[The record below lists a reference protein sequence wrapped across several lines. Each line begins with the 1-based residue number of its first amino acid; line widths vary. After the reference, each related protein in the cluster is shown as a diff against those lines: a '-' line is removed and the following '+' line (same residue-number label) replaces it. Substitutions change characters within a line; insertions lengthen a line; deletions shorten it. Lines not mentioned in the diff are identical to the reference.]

1 MLALP
6 AKGIFD
12 VCDMQKDNLSL
23 IVGER
28 YIFPIEVHCM
38 KIRGQS
44 LLR

>member
-1 MLALP
+1 MLALS

-12 VCDMQKDNLSL
+12 VSYVQKNNLTP

-28 YIFPIEVHCM
+28 YIFPIKVHCL